1 MKIPDLS
8 KIDIKDI
15 DIAKLKNE
23 VLDHKEIAIQ
33 VLLGVV
39 SLFIIISL
47 VNTSQV
53 EIKKYKSQI
62 AALMAKTGL
71 IEEYKKVE
79 QEIKDFLS
87 KVPAHVPKEK
97 MVDLVTDLA
106 GKNKVKILTFTQA
119 NVEKKDSIET
129 TAVTFSLTADSFVNM
144 VKFLVDIEKGKD
156 FLQIWSCPIIPRMD
170 ATEKAND
177 ASGVPINFRIEVVS
191 VKVDEL

>member
-8 KIDIKDI
+8 KIDVKDI
-15 DIAKLKNE
+15 DVVKLKNE
-23 VLDHKEIAIQ
+23 ILDHKEIAIQ
-33 VLLGVV
+33 VVLGVI
-39 SLFIIISL
+39 SLFVIISL
-47 VNTSQV
+47 VNTSQA

-79 QEIKDFLS
+79 QEIRDFLN
-87 KVPAHVPKEK
+87 KVPAHVSEDK

-119 NVEKKDSIET
+119 KVDKKDTVET
-129 TAVTFSLTADSFVNM
+129 TAVTFSLTADSFINM

-156 FLQIWSCPIIPRMD
+156 FLQIWTCPIVPRMD
-170 ATEKAND
+170 ATETND
-177 ASGVPINFRIEVVS
+177 KDSGVPINFRIEVVS